1 MVHRVAEGVKVEKR
15 AFSKPW
21 VHSRCQRS
29 QKVGEREA
37 AATYPSLDLDAMTA
51 SMLLVVSAILKR
63 VKVDLMSQRE

>member
-1 MVHRVAEGVKVEKR
+1 MHRLSAL
-15 AFSKPW
+15 A
-21 VHSRCQRS
+21 

-63 VKVDLMSQRE
+63 VRLSIDLMSQGEGDFTTKY

>member
-1 MVHRVAEGVKVEKR
+1 MHRLSAL
-15 AFSKPW
+15 A
-21 VHSRCQRS
+21 

-63 VKVDLMSQRE
+63 VRLSIDLMSQA